1 LATVTTSEPP
11 LASTS
16 VFQEEPL
23 YEVIDGKIVEM
34 PPMGSYPVEVASI
47 LHEYLAPFLRQ
58 AMLGRA
64 IVEIL
69 LRIDEDTQYR
79 PDLAFISH
87 ERWPVSRR
95 SPNRQPWDVI
105 PDLPVEVISKH
116 DTAREVLT
124 KVRTYFEAGS
134 RAVWLIY
141 PNLEVIHVYSSFTQ
155 IRVLTRADILDG
167 GDVIPGFSLP
177 LETLFQGEA
186 AEEDADDPAD

>member
-1 LATVTTSEPP
+1 MAAVTTSEPP

-16 VFQEEPL
+16 AFREEPL
-23 YEVIDGKIVEM
+23 YEVIEGKIVEM
-34 PPMGSYPVEVASI
+34 PPMGTFPVEVASI
-47 LHEYLAPFLRQ
+47 LHEWLGPFVRQ
-58 AMLGRA
+58 GRLGRTIIEA
-64 IVEIL
+64 L
-69 LRIDEDTQYR
+69 FRIDEDTQYR

-87 ERWPVSRR
+87 ERWPISRR
-95 SPNRQPWDVI
+95 SPNRRPWDVI
-105 PDLPVEVISKH
+105 PDLPVEVISKN
-116 DTAREVLT
+116 DTAWEVLT

-155 IRVLTRADILDG
+155 IRILTRADILDG